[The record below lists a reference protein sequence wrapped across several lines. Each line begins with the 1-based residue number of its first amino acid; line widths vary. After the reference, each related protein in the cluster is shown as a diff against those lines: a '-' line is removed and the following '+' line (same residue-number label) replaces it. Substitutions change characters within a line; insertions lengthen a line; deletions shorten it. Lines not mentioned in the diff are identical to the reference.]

1 MRLRSTFW
9 GENGGNDEEYREF
22 RRRKLKG
29 NILLAAYYGAV
40 APDELGVELGVS
52 LPYLEDELRLLT
64 ERGYLVRRGGKY
76 LTNIPIF
83 TADCT
88 EAADRAFGTL
98 VKDAAAR
105 YAALHDGLAERF
117 GERFESASQRG
128 GSGCCSACTLHLS
141 RAARYAPRGM
151 GSCPRT
157 GCIQSSAE
165 GAG

>member
-1 MRLRSTFW
+1 M
-9 GENGGNDEEYREF
+9 
-22 RRRKLKG
+22 
-29 NILLAAYYGAV
+29 
-40 APDELGVELGVS
+40 S

-64 ERGYLVRRGGKY
+64 ERRYLVRRGEKY

-128 GSGCCSACTLHLS
+128 WQRLLLCLHLS